1 MSEKKASNLTKM
13 CLGLSCLEP
22 GSPLKAY
29 ALVIQVG
36 IIKIALLFFSHSLG
50 MLVFLNQFS
59 ITRTARSCRT
69 VDSNHDRQR
78 AFYSFNTTVD
88 VTFHLNLTI
97 AYFQNFFCVCD
108 LRQSQLF
115 CYLRTYLC
123 RVTVD
128 CLLPSGGLPS

>member
-1 MSEKKASNLTKM
+1 
-13 CLGLSCLEP
+13 
-22 GSPLKAY
+22 
-29 ALVIQVG
+29 
-36 IIKIALLFFSHSLG
+36 

-128 CLLPSGGLPS
+128 CLTATDNNVILTDFADGSGKCVRRSQCVCTSESTVS